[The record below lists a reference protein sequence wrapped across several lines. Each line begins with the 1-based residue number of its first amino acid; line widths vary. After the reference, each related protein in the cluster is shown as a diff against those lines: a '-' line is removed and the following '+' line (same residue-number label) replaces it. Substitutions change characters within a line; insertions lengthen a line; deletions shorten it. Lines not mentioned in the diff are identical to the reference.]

1 VQKAL
6 IDVENMF
13 ELLATQ
19 PHVRDR
25 PGAEPLHIVNGS
37 IEFDNVV
44 FGYKSKRVTA

>member
-1 VQKAL
+1 MQVQKAL

-25 PGAEPLHIVNGS
+25 PGAEPLRIVNGS
-37 IEFDNVV
+37 IAFDNVV
-44 FGYKSKRVTA
+44 FGYKSKR